1 MTLMNSLTSK
11 TREGW
16 IALTYDEVSEA
27 LENGLYYVV
36 EDLGDIS
43 LDAAEKICRD
53 FNDYVGEPDVECS
66 CCSEGC
72 TLSAFEYAYMTGCA
86 YSGT

>member
-1 MTLMNSLTSK
+1 MTLMDSLNAT

-16 IALTYDEVSEA
+16 IAMSDDELSDA
-27 LENGLYYVV
+27 LENSLYYVV
-36 EDLGDIS
+36 KDLGDIP
-43 LDAAEKICRD
+43 LAEAENICQRY
-53 FNDYVGEPDVECS
+53 NDYIGEPDVECS

-72 TLSAFEYAYMTGCA
+72 IMSAFEYAHMTGCA